1 MRNLENSVGVSVI
14 IAAAGMSRRMGE
26 GINKQFLMLGDMP
39 VLVRTL
45 LQFVAHEQVREV
57 IVVTQE
63 GALLS
68 VRDLIK
74 EYNIPKVKA
83 IVPGGETRQDS
94 VRMGLEYVTESVVL
108 IHDGARPLI
117 SRDEIDRVIGAL
129 KTRQGAAV
137 GVPVKDTIKRV
148 NDQGII
154 IETPERKDLV
164 QIQTPQG
171 FHTAVIYEAHHRAK
185 ELGLSVTDDCAL
197 AEHMGIDVQ
206 VVMGSYRNIKITTPE
221 DIAVGLGL
229 LRENGF

>member
-1 MRNLENSVGVSVI
+1 MRNLENSIGVSVI

-94 VRMGLEYVTESVVL
+94 VRMGLEHVTESIVL